1 MKNSISGSTTS
12 CQTKKINYMKIRL
25 NKITGRL
32 EIRTR
37 KRIIAFSCDILKG
50 SYYLL
55 PTVRFDVSR
64 AYVEK
69 SIWFFFLGAFVL
81 IDIFKIRD

>member
-1 MKNSISGSTTS
+1 
-12 CQTKKINYMKIRL
+12 MKIRI
-25 NKITGRL
+25 NNSTGRL
-32 EIRTR
+32 EIRTM

-50 SYYLL
+50 SYYLV

-69 SIWFFFLGAFVL
+69 SIWLFFLCAFVL
-81 IDIFKIRD
+81 IDIFKIRE

>member
-1 MKNSISGSTTS
+1 MKTSTPDSITS
-12 CQTKKINYMKIRL
+12 CQTKKIKYMKIRI
-25 NKITGRL
+25 NKSTGRL

-69 SIWFFFLGAFVL
+69 SIWFLFVDAFVL
-81 IDIFKIRD
+81 IDIFKIKD

>member
-1 MKNSISGSTTS
+1 
-12 CQTKKINYMKIRL
+12 MKIRI
-25 NKITGRL
+25 NNSTGRL

-50 SYYLL
+50 SYYLV

-81 IDIFKIRD
+81 IDIFKTRD